1 MQAEEE
7 LRAEQELLAEQDLR
21 AEQELMAEQRLIVQM
36 EQERERA
43 RVRLFRRSLKSK
55 IEKFTTE
62 TTDPLFEISVT
73 YNYKGG
79 DFYVV
84 ISV

>member
-62 TTDPLFEISVT
+62 TPDPLFEISVT

-84 ISV
+84 ILV

>member
-1 MQAEEE
+1 
-7 LRAEQELLAEQDLR
+7 
-21 AEQELMAEQRLIVQM
+21 MAEQRLIVQM